1 MAKEM
6 VATAAAQ
13 LRRRGRAL
21 VGAWPCSSIADPEAG
36 KWQVW
41 QARHCAGL
49 RPLLALGSCSA
60 RRDLFVHKSE
70 KLELDIKHFA
80 AVKV

>member
-36 KWQVW
+36 K
-41 QARHCAGL
+41 
-49 RPLLALGSCSA
+49 
-60 RRDLFVHKSE
+60 
-70 KLELDIKHFA
+70 
-80 AVKV
+80 